1 MEHYLKTAAL
11 ILVVMA
17 VANRVAPIKAIVN
30 P

>member
-1 MEHYLKTAAL
+1 MHYVKMAA
-11 ILVVMA
+11 IVLVVMA